1 METQVK
7 RVECTYTQW
16 VQVSIGMLS
25 AKLQRKIR
33 SAQFNSTRSTICLH
47 LLNGKVKEYP
57 FVVSKRLLFNNQE
70 VNPAEL
76 QVVTLKEFTTRCSKY
91 GDFLVEETTGAEQ
104 KVLTLIK

>member
-1 METQVK
+1 MKQVRK
-7 RVECTYTQW
+7 ECTYTQW
-16 VQVSIGMLS
+16 VQVNIGMLS
-25 AKLQRKIR
+25 AKLQRKIKY
-33 SAQFNSTRSTICLH
+33 AQFDGTRSIICLH
-47 LLNGKVKEYP
+47 MLNGKIKEYP
-57 FVVSKRLLFNNQE
+57 FVVSKKLLFNKQE